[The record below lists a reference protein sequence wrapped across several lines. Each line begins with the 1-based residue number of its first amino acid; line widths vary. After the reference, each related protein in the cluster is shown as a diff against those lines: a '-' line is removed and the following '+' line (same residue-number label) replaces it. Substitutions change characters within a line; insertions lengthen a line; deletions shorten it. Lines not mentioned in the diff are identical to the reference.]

1 MNGERLR
8 HAREIKKLTQTELA
22 KRIGSPQGT
31 IAMIEKGAR
40 EPSDE
45 MLSKIASATGF
56 PVGFFMEVGGFEFPL
71 GTLLYRKYS
80 TLSSSDRAR
89 CHRMAQECFSLAS
102 LMAPRLKSV
111 PVRLPSVSDN
121 DPEAAAQLVRS
132 AIGSDGTSP
141 VSGVI
146 RKLERCGV
154 WIFSIPEEVEKLE
167 AFSTWVGNHRPV
179 IVLCD
184 GRPGDRQR
192 WNVCHELGHLQMHQY
207 GVMGSSDEL
216 EREANLFAAELLT
229 PREAMLSEI
238 TKPITISGLA
248 HLKSRWGVSI
258 RTLMRRAKELEIIT
272 ARQYKYHNVQVSKK
286 WGNKKEPVQI
296 PTEKP
301 RALRQMAEIL
311 YGKPIRFGRLARDSN
326 LPAFLVKEIIESHAG
341 EQPSTNST
349 GGQGQV
355 STFPK

>member
-8 HAREIKKLTQTELA
+8 HAREINKLTQVELA
-22 KRIGSPQGT
+22 KRIGSRQGT

-56 PVGFFMEVGGFEFPL
+56 PVGFFMEEAGFEFPL
-71 GTLLYRKYS
+71 GSLLYRKYS
-80 TLSSSDRAR
+80 ALSSSDRAR
-89 CHRMAQECFSLAS
+89 CHRIAQECFSLAS
-102 LMAPRLKSV
+102 RMAPRLKAI

-121 DPEAAAQLVRS
+121 DPETAAQLIRS

-146 RKLERCGV
+146 RKLEHCGV

-167 AFSTWVGNHRPV
+167 AFSTWVGNRPV

-192 WNVCHELGHLQMHQY
+192 WNVCHELGHLLMHQFFR
-207 GVMGSSDEL
+207 GTSDDL

-238 TKPITISGLA
+238 TKPVTISGLA
-248 HLKSRWGVSI
+248 HLKSRWGVAI
-258 RTLMRRAKELEIIT
+258 RALMRRAKELEIIT
-272 ARQYKYHNVQVSKK
+272 GRQYKYLNVQASKG
-286 WGNKKEPVQI
+286 WGNKKEAVQI

-311 YGKPIRFGRLARDSN
+311 YGEPIQFGRLARDSN
-326 LPAFLVKEIIESHAG
+326 LPAFLVKAIIQSHQG
-341 EQPSTNST
+341 GQPGTNPT

-355 STFPK
+355 ATFPG